1 MEVLIDR
8 LDHYGRG
15 ITTINNK
22 ICFVENALPGEIV
35 EINII
40 NEKKKYL
47 EAEVINYI
55 NKSKDRVEDVCP
67 YSNICG
73 GCNLNHMS
81 YDDENKF
88 KEEKVKDLISKFSGL
103 DKDLVKSIYYDKEF
117 NYRNK
122 VVFHVKDKKLGLYKN
137 KSNDIVEIDKCLLLD
152 ENINKFIP
160 KLKELVKVNE
170 IEEITIKVSN
180 DSKYSMIVIRGVVND
195 LLDIKDLFDVVV
207 INKEVISKDNR
218 ILTNIGN
225 YKFLLSSEAF
235 FQVNKYVTKKLYDE
249 VLENVKK
256 YNSKNVLDLYC
267 GTGTIGIYVS
277 SYVDKVFG
285 IEINKEA
292 VKDANKNKE
301 LNNINN
307 IEFKSG
313 RVEHLIEEVK
323 EKFDTIIVDPPRS
336 GLDNNTINNIFRIN
350 PDTLIYVSCDPTTL
364 SRDLNTLKENYT
376 IKYIKPFNMFPRTYH
391 CESVCILERR

>member
-15 ITTINNK
+15 ITKVNNK

-35 EINII
+35 KINII

-47 EAEVINYI
+47 EAEVINYVK
-55 NKSKDRVEDVCP
+55 KSKDRVEDVCP

-73 GCNLNHMS
+73 GCNLNHLT
-81 YDDENKF
+81 YDDENRF
-88 KEEKVKDLISKFSGL
+88 KEEKIKDLISKFSGL

-122 VVFHVKDKKLGLYKN
+122 VVFHVHNKKLGLYKN

-152 ENINKFIP
+152 ENINKYIP
-160 KLKELVKVNE
+160 KLKELVKVND

-180 DSKYSMIVIRGVVND
+180 DSNNTMIVIRGVVND

-207 INKEVISKDNR
+207 VNGESISKDDR
-218 ILTNIGN
+218 ILTNIGD

-235 FQVNKYVTKKLYDE
+235 FQVNKYVTEKLYDE
-249 VLENVKK
+249 VLENIRRYK
-256 YNSKNVLDLYC
+256 SKNVLDLYC

-277 SYVDKVFG
+277 KYVDKVFG
-285 IEINKEA
+285 IEINKMAIE
-292 VKDANKNKE
+292 DANKNKD

-313 RVEHLIEEVK
+313 KVEHIIEDIK
-323 EKFDTIIVDPPRS
+323 ENFDTIIVDPPRS

-350 PDTLIYVSCDPTTL
+350 PYTVIYVSCDPTTL
-364 SRDLNTLKENYT
+364 SRDLNTLKENYN

-391 CESVCILERR
+391 CESITILERK